1 MDLNL
6 KGRIAF
12 VTGASRGIGRA
23 IATALAA
30 EGVSVALFGRDIPR
44 CHDVA
49 AELRTRFPGVRAAVI
64 ALDLAERSAINVD
77 GGRTRGI

>member
-1 MDLNL
+1 MDLNV

-30 EGVSVALFGRDIPR
+30 EGVNIALFGRDIPR

-49 AELRTRFPGVRAAVI
+49 EELRTRFSGVRTAVI
-64 ALDLAERSAINVD
+64 AFDLAERSAINVN